1 MINEID
7 SLKCSITVD
16 MDIPFDFKE
25 EISDVFDTIVD
36 NLYSSIKKNYKH
48 NFKICA
54 NYTSCNNIDIY
65 KFKNTDNDSFVKLVK
80 DSLDNLTKVEYIG
93 NDMEDREIVNVDY
106 VIEFNYS
113 HNYYVSSDSI
123 KL

>member
-36 NLYSSIKKNYKH
+36 NLYKSIKKNYKH

-80 DSLDNLTKVEYIG
+80 DSLDNLTKVEYTG
-93 NDMEDREIVNVDY
+93 NDMEDYEIVNVDY